1 MPNPTLFLGNQAS
14 IDNPSAAS
22 LGEAI
27 IPFPGLNAWVRAA
40 SQCQFNINPLLVIA
54 GLHIDANGVPQIRR
68 DGFVKLMQQCVS
80 QAAPKNHFPLLAGE
94 LFAFD
99 YLPAIETFLTTSP
112 SMREAQPVLKWM
124 SHFLSDLDMT
134 LEESG
139 DTAAIVINVQNPLG
153 EHERVIG
160 YFVEVMMSGIHKFT
174 HLTMGDN
181 AMALRLEMQH
191 DPGPQRMLCEQYF
204 GTPILINQAR
214 NAIVFERHLLDLPLP
229 GSIPDLHRKAQQI
242 VERQLPNLPETRI
255 SSQIESLF
263 SRAPELLGQGIDR
276 VAARLNMHPRTLQ
289 RRLRE
294 DGQMFGD
301 LQAKSRFEMAVNQ
314 LKADTIDIEAL
325 SDNLGFSDR
334 HSFTRAFK
342 RWTGLA
348 PSEFRKQ
355 HLEQLKTIR
364 K

>member
-1 MPNPTLFLGNQAS
+1 MQNPAFFRGNSTSSDHASQAS
-14 IDNPSAAS
+14 IADAS
-22 LGEAI
+22 

-40 SQCQFNINPLLVIA
+40 SQCQFNVNPLMVAA
-54 GLHIDANGVPQIRR
+54 GLHIGPDGVPQIRR
-68 DGFVKLMQQCVS
+68 GGMVKLMQQCVS
-80 QAAPKNHFPLLAGE
+80 QAAPQHHFPLLAGD

-124 SHFLSDLDMT
+124 SHFLSDLHMD

-139 DTAAIVINVQNPLG
+139 DTAAILIQVDNPLN
-153 EHERVIG
+153 EHERVVG
-160 YFVEVMMSGIHKFT
+160 YFVEVMMSGINKFT
-174 HLTMGDN
+174 RLTMGDR
-181 AMALRLEMQH
+181 AVALRIEMQH

-204 GTPILINQAR
+204 GAPILINQAR
-214 NAIVFERHLLDLPLP
+214 NAIVFERHLLDQPLP

-263 SRAPELLGQGIDR
+263 NRAPELLGQGIDR

-301 LQAKSRFEMAVNQ
+301 LQAKSRFEMAVTQ